1 MLLEEKILTPGM
13 VYYKSVTHQKPVVVL
28 LHGFGETSGI
38 WQYLVNAL
46 QNEYT
51 VLIPDLPGS
60 GKSPVLD
67 DNSISSMADCVYKML
82 EQEKIDRC
90 ILIGHSMGG
99 YITLAF
105 AEKYPQKLTA
115 FSLFHSTA
123 YPDNEEKK
131 ETRNIAIE
139 FFKNNG
145 ARLFFKTATPNLFS
159 AAYRNSHQ
167 SEINELI
174 NEAGKF
180 SVEALIKYYQ
190 TMMERPDLTN
200 VLRNTKVPVMIIAGK
215 FDQAAPLQDLL
226 EQSSLPAVCYFHILN
241 NSGHMGM
248 LEEPEKSIQLTKNFI
263 KSFEEVYS

>member
-1 MLLEEKILTPGM
+1 MLLEEKILSSGM
-13 VYYKSVTHQKPVVVL
+13 VYYKSVAHRKPVVVL
-28 LHGFGETSGI
+28 LHGFGETWAI
-38 WQYLVNAL
+38 WQHMVHAL

-51 VLIPDLPGS
+51 ILVPELPGS
-60 GKSPVLD
+60 GKSPVLE
-67 DNSISSMADCVYKML
+67 DNSITAMTDCVYNML
-82 EQEKIDRC
+82 EQENIGNC

-105 AEKYPQKLTA
+105 AEKYPEKLTA

-131 ETRNIAIE
+131 ETRKIAIE

-159 AAYRNSHQ
+159 PGYRAAHQ
-167 SEINELI
+167 NEINELI
-174 NEAGKF
+174 DEAGKF
-180 SVEALIKYYQ
+180 SVEALIKYYE
-190 TMMERPDLTN
+190 TMMERPDTTH

-215 FDQAAPLQDLL
+215 YDQAAPLQDLL
-226 EQSSLPAVCYFHILN
+226 EQCTLSPVCYFHILN

-248 LEEPEKSIQLTKNFI
+248 LEEPEKSIGLI
-263 KSFEEVYS
+263 KSFLDSFDKAHA